1 MLRPPRKPSLTG
13 RDTALMAYLCEL
25 QAFAEQ
31 NQVVKG
37 VGYRLTV
44 KPNGTTILLE
54 CQGHANGPR

>member
-1 MLRPPRKPSLTG
+1 LTG